1 MQRFYYSE
9 SIAEFLARPAESI
22 LGCMDQVNEFDLT
35 MDQRGAWLEEYEIM
49 KHVLSE
55 LKEDGQILFEYTI
68 PRLGK
73 RVDVVL
79 LMKGVVFAIG
89 GCVAQ
94 CGEDVSSAMRLSDE
108 LMYKDKQAYY
118 ETHPRR

>member
-49 KHVLSE
+49 KRVLSE
-55 LKEDGQILFEYTI
+55 LKEDGQGILI
-68 PRLGK
+68 
-73 RVDVVL
+73 
-79 LMKGVVFAIG
+79 LMEMNIG
-89 GCVAQ
+89 I
-94 CGEDVSSAMRLSDE
+94 LKIIN
-108 LMYKDKQAYY
+108 Y
-118 ETHPRR
+118 